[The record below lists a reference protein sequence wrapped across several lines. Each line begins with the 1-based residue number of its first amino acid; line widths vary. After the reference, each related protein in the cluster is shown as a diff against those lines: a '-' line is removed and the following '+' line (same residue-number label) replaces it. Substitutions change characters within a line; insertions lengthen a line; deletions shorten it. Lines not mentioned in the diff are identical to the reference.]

1 MSSWLWGSTPDPAAV
16 DAATHNPNFQPI
28 SDTPQDK
35 LFGALTPA
43 DLSWVQAGGF
53 TTETYTW
60 YSILADGTFVTAQI
74 IHSAI
79 GIPFP
84 QIQVTFK
91 LFNPSTGDKIW
102 KSVSVSK
109 FVSPAPKSSD
119 KRTCKSDQ
127 LHVDFVTLPN
137 GDEKFVLDVTYDAE
151 VQLSWSFIRPADN
164 KGWKIGTGPDGGKS
178 IFGPQPPPTPNAEPD
193 GYVFHAFWPVAKT
206 EGVLLAK
213 GGVIDGAGQG
223 MFIHAIQGM
232 RPNLVAS
239 KWNFANFQSPSVAA
253 IMMEFTT
260 IASYGDPY
268 EESAEKDPANPIA
281 TTRHPLAVTIGSVSV
296 GGKLVSVVAAT
307 RGRPGAP
314 LLDKSALSKLT
325 AYVQHDKPALDQDTG
340 YQVPTE
346 IAYHWHGPALTTD
359 ASTPA
364 TASAAPE
371 ASDSGSASG
380 RDTVTAD
387 LTVQLGKPYPASQAQ
402 GLVDKVDVL
411 AEIPYLVKKIIS
423 YAAGLKPYVYQTL
436 NPATLTLTLPS
447 AVADLPEGSST
458 IHGKLFE
465 EHTYL
470 YE

>member
-16 DAATHNPNFQPI
+16 EAATHNPNFKPV
-28 SDTPQDK
+28 SDTPQDQ
-35 LFGALTPA
+35 LFGELTPT

-60 YSILADGTFVTAQI
+60 YSILPDGALVSAQI

-91 LFNPSTGDKIW
+91 LYNPTTGAKIW

-109 FVSPAPKSSD
+109 FVSPAPKSND

-127 LHVDFVTLPN
+127 LAIDFVTLPN
-137 GDEKFVLDVTYDAE
+137 GDEKFVLDITYDAE
-151 VQLSWSFIRPADN
+151 VQLSWSFVRPAAS
-164 KGWKIGTGPDGGKS
+164 KGWKIGSGPQGGKS
-178 IFGPQPPPTPNAEPD
+178 IFGLQPPPTPSAEPD

-206 EGVLLAK
+206 EGVILAN
-213 GGVIDGAGQG
+213 GQVIDGAGQG

-239 KWNFANFQSPSVAA
+239 KWNFANFQSDKVTA

-260 IASYGDPY
+260 IASYGDPD
-268 EESAEKDPANPIA
+268 ESSAEKDPANPAA
-281 TTRHPLAVTIGSVSV
+281 TKRHPLAVTIGSVSV
-296 GGKLVSVVAAT
+296 GGRLTSVVAAT
-307 RGRPGAP
+307 RGRPGKP
-314 LLDKSALSKLT
+314 LMDKTADEHLT
-325 AYVQHDKPALDQDTG
+325 AFVQHAKPTPDPDTG
-340 YQVPTE
+340 YNVPTE
-346 IAYHWHGPALTTD
+346 IAYHWDGPALSAD
-359 ASTPA
+359 STPKA
-364 TASAAPE
+364 LPQN
-371 ASDSGSASG
+371 
-380 RDTVTAD
+380 VKAD
-387 LTVQLGKPYPASQAQ
+387 VVVDLKAPYPSIDAPA
-402 GLVDKVDVL
+402 LVDKVDVL

-423 YAAGLKPYVYQTL
+423 YAAGLKPYVYQTISK
-436 NPATLTLTLPS
+436 ATLTIE
-447 AVADLPEGSST
+447 LPEAVGELPAGASNVEGT
-458 IHGKLFE
+458 LFE